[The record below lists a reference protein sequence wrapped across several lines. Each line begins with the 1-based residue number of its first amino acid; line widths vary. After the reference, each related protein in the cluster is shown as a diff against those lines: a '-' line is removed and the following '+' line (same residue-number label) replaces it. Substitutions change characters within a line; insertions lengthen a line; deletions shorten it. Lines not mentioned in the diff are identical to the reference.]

1 MVSFSPQG
9 TTLIAYFPPRA
20 DPGPF
25 TPLSHATSSTTTM
38 AGGLEGGSGTFGRL
52 CIWTQAPNR
61 ALNDWVLSQHF
72 VCGVGVG
79 GMEEEAVLQAQHTHQ
94 GGPGQQG
101 DAAGTGATGFGQG
114 RARLGALATLAFALQ
129 VQQQLPHGADQQAVL
144 DMLSDEP
151 VEIKWLGIGRQVGSL
166 VEIPWFVLMRR
177 MLKSSC
183 LLLAFAADQP
193 EGCKH

>member
-1 MVSFSPQG
+1 M
-9 TTLIAYFPPRA
+9 
-20 DPGPF
+20 
-25 TPLSHATSSTTTM
+25 
-38 AGGLEGGSGTFGRL
+38 
-52 CIWTQAPNR
+52 
-61 ALNDWVLSQHF
+61 
-72 VCGVGVG
+72 
-79 GMEEEAVLQAQHTHQ
+79 LQAQHTHQ

-101 DAAGTGATGFGQG
+101 DAAGTGVTGFGQG